1 MKNKIK
7 FIAAGCAALMAVS
20 AVTVI
25 SDDIFSNIDFLAITA
40 SAEGEDTGTGG
51 SGGGGTT
58 EETEPT
64 TPAAKTNI
72 TVTVEIDGSG
82 LTAESTQSDVEGK
95 VNVTGADSL
104 TKGTDYKVTVTE
116 DNGKFTATFELTTS
130 GAEKYTLTGGT
141 TTATWTKPTASS
153 GSEDESTPSG
163 SESES
168 TPAATPAATTPAPAP
183 AATVT
188 TTAAPVVI
196 QQAPPAAP
204 ANIVREVSSSP
215 DAAVKAIENVKSTG
229 KLTLSGKAA
238 DEGVSSEIASA
249 VYGKSNV
256 KISVQK
262 STVKYT
268 VKSRNLSS
276 KDAVIDIKPEISVSK
291 KSGTATIK
299 LDGEMKDVT
308 KVTSQFK
315 IKEFAGKEIAI
326 YVNGKKVRS
335 TFATAFGW
343 FAVDITPEMM
353 DGEIT
358 VKLV

>member
-58 EETEPT
+58 EETNP
-64 TPAAKTNI
+64 PAPQKTDI
-72 TVTVEIDGSG
+72 TVTVTINDSG
-82 LTAESTQSDVEGK
+82 LTAESDADAVKKATTATF
-95 VNVTGADSL
+95 TG
-104 TKGTDYKVTVTE
+104 GTPAAGEYEITVTE
-116 DNGKFTATFELTTS
+116 SNGTFTATVTIIGEGVNKF
-130 GAEKYTLTGGT
+130 TLTGT
-141 TTATWTKPTASS
+141 ATATWTKPTDSS